1 MKNLTDF
8 RKTVE
13 TGVDRPLML
22 INTYTSLRRKVSNFV
37 WINLVKSSSKY
48 LPITYLLQL
57 GTEKSDINNSENH
70 LSWHSPCA
78 KM

>member
-1 MKNLTDF
+1 MNNLTDF

-13 TGVDRPLML
+13 TGVDRRLML
-22 INTYTSLRRKVSNFV
+22 INTCKSLRRKVSNFV
-37 WINLVKSSSKY
+37 WITLIKSSSKY
-48 LPITYLLQL
+48 LPITHLLQL

-70 LSWHSPCA
+70 LSWHSSCA